1 MPVLFGKES
10 TQKELIDNL
19 ANEYKEIE
27 RTYKIP
33 LSDFPEVTKMQEKLR
48 ALDFTQFP
56 KFSERLMVQ
65 LETVLQQ
72 ELPGLMKL
80 VSPPKAEL
88 TNPFSEDR
96 WVVDERASQVYQE
109 IFESLNPVNGNVSGA
124 AARDVLVNTGI

>member
-48 ALDFTQFP
+48 TLDFTQFP

-96 WVVDERASQVYQE
+96 WVVDERACQVYQE
-109 IFESLNPVNGNVSGA
+109 IFDSLNPVNGNVSGA